1 LSISADRGVSLY
13 LALLPLCACAESMS
27 VTVISFDSSE
37 RIEFERHRAAV
48 SIRLKASRDS
58 YDFVDEPAG
67 MVQTLARCFEHKI
80 GFQFEAPQKH
90 CRSLGDD
97 HHKTIGTN
105 DIANVIVAS
114 CRPHL
119 IRDMFP
125 RIGFVVSSLLSDC
138 FRFLCNFQYSVSITS
153 FCMLFPGDSHMVNC
167 TLGGRFNGF
176 GGLQQIVNE

>member
-1 LSISADRGVSLY
+1 
-13 LALLPLCACAESMS
+13 MS

-105 DIANVIVAS
+105 DIANVIGAS
-114 CRPHL
+114 CCPHL